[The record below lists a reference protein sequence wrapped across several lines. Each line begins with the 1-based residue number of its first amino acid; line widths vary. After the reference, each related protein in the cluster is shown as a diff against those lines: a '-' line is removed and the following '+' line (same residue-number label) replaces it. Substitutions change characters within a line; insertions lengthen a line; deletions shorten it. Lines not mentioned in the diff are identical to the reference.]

1 MKILVTGTLGQVGH
15 ALQHALGGQ
24 HEVVAVDRAQFDL
37 TNEQAIRSA
46 VMQVR
51 PDLIINPAAYTAV
64 DKAESEPELA
74 FAINAIAPRILA
86 EEAAKIGAGLIHFST
101 DYVFDGS
108 KLTPYVETDQVHPLS
123 VYGHSKLMGE
133 LAIQSVGL
141 PHLILRTSW
150 VYGAHGN
157 NFLKTIL
164 RLSAARDQLSIVN
177 DQWGAPT
184 SSHSIAA
191 AVYELVVLWD
201 TGNAQQSGVYHLT
214 NTGSTSWFGFAKA
227 ILQAYEVNASQFQ
240 LPALKITSETIAA
253 ITTADYPTPAVRP
266 KNSRLDNAKLHSIF
280 GVALPSWEHALTDVM
295 QQIKHFS

>member
-37 TNEQAIRSA
+37 TKEQAIRSA
-46 VMQVR
+46 VMQIR

-201 TGNAQQSGVYHLT
+201 RGNAQQSGVYHLT

-240 LPALKITSETIAA
+240 LPTLKITSETITA

>member
-240 LPALKITSETIAA
+240 LPTLKITSETITA